1 MDFTLPTGANLTVS
15 EAAYVDAD
23 ALLKSLVRCAKGVKL
38 GDDFMKADVT
48 ILKEILVDAIT
59 SDEVDKALFK
69 CAERAAYENVK
80 VTKDLFDDPKLKD
93 KARPDRFLIFWYV
106 IEVNCGPFF
115 GKTFS
120 ILRERLATS
129 PFIQPS
135 PTTSPTPT

>member
-1 MDFTLPTGANLTVS
+1 MEFTLPTGAKLVVS
-15 EAAYVDAD
+15 EAAYVDSD
-23 ALLKSLVRCAKGVKL
+23 ALLKSLVRCAKGVPL
-38 GDDFMKADVT
+38 PNDFLKADVT
-48 ILKEILVDAIT
+48 ILKDILVDAIT

-69 CAERAAYENVK
+69 CAERAMYENAK
-80 VTKDLFDDPKLKD
+80 VTKDLFDDPKLRER
-93 KARPDRFLIFWYV
+93 ARPDRFMIFWYV

-120 ILRERLATS
+120 ILKERLATS